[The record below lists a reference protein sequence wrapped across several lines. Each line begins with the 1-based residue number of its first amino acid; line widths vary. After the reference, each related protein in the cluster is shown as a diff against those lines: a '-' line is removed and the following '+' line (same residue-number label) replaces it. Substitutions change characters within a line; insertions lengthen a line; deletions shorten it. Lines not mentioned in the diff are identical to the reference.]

1 MRKLT
6 EEQKAKNHAE
16 DLLRLKA
23 FRPMDDTFMRGM
35 FDDNLPLVELVLK
48 IFTGLEDLVLLSCRT
63 QADLKRVTGARSICL
78 DAYGTDS
85 LGRKYDLEVQRSDDG
100 ANPKRA
106 RYHGSVIDIENLD
119 AGETFDTLPETY
131 VIFITEKDC
140 FGDGEALHVF
150 INKDIKTGKP
160 LGDGKHIIYVNGNY
174 KGDDPI
180 GRLIHD
186 FNCSNPDK
194 MHYKLMAER
203 ARYLKENQR
212 GVEKM
217 CKIMEDLRDQSY
229 AEGVAEGIAKGIAEG
244 IAKGKD
250 AGRME
255 TAFNMK
261 NLGMSLDVI
270 AKCVGVS
277 EDTVRTW
284 FATA

>member
-48 IFTGLEDLVLLSCRT
+48 IFTGLEDLVLLSCKT
-63 QADLKRVTGARSICL
+63 QADMKRVTGARSICL

-119 AGETFDTLPETY
+119 AGEAFDALPETY
-131 VIFITEKDC
+131 IIFITEQDC
-140 FGDGEALHVF
+140 FGEGEAIYVF
-150 INKDIKTGKP
+150 ANVNLKTGKV
-160 LGDGKHIIYVNGNY
+160 LGDGKHIIYVNGSY
-174 KGDDPI
+174 KGNDPI

-186 FNCSNPDK
+186 FNCSDPDK
-194 MHYKLMAER
+194 MHYGLMAER

-212 GVEKM
+212 GVKKM

-229 AEGVAEGIAKGIAEG
+229 AEGKAEGKAEGRAEGKAEGRIETALAMKKDGMPISLIAKY
-244 IAKGKD
+244 
-250 AGRME
+250 
-255 TAFNMK
+255 
-261 NLGMSLDVI
+261 VH
-270 AKCVGVS
+270 VS

-284 FATA
+284 FAMA